1 MTGARVLVVEDD
13 ASILAGLELNLSMEG
28 YQVVTAADGEAAVE
42 LLQRPEFDLDLALLD
57 VMLPRKNGLEVLEV
71 VRRLRPDLPVIILS
85 ARDTQGDKVEGLD
98 LGADDY
104 VTKPFGLPELLARIN
119 ATLRRFRRVS
129 GPQAHIIGFGDISID
144 TQARAVTRAGAPVE
158 LTTRELDLLVYFA
171 RSRGRVLT
179 REQILRNV
187 WGDDYEG
194 TDRTV
199 DNFVARLR
207 TKIERD
213 PESPEHL
220 ETVRGVGYRF
230 KHDLRAP

>member
-1 MTGARVLVVEDD
+1 MTARILIVEDD
-13 ASILAGLELNLSMEG
+13 PSILAGLELNLSMEG
-28 YQVVTAADGEAAVE
+28 YQINAARDGEEAIDVA
-42 LLQRPEFDLDLALLD
+42 QRLDFDLVLLD
-57 VMLPRKNGLEVLEV
+57 LMLPKKNGLEVLEA
-71 VRRLRPDLPVIILS
+71 LRKHQPELPVIILS
-85 ARDTQGDKVEGLD
+85 ARDTQVDKVAGLD

-119 ATLRRFRRVS
+119 AALRRHRRTH
-129 GPQAHIIGFGDISID
+129 GPQSHVIGFGDVEID
-144 TQARAVTRAGAPVE
+144 TQSRTVTRQGTTLD
-158 LTTRELDLLVYFA
+158 LTARELDLLVYFA
-171 RSRGRVLT
+171 RSRGRVLS

-187 WGDDYEG
+187 WGDDYDG

-213 PESPEHL
+213 PESPEYL

-230 KHDLRAP
+230 KSEPRNP

>member
-1 MTGARVLVVEDD
+1 MSGARVLVVEDD

-42 LLQRPEFDLDLALLD
+42 LLERPELDLDLALLD

-71 VRRLRPDLPVIILS
+71 MRRLRPDLPVIILS

-129 GPQAHIIGFGDISID
+129 GAQAHVIAFGDVTID
-144 TQARAVTRAGAPVE
+144 TQARTVLRGGVPVE

-213 PESPEHL
+213 PEHPEHL

-230 KHDLRAP
+230 KHDPRAP

>member
-28 YQVVTAADGEAAVE
+28 YQVLTAADGEAAVE
-42 LLQRPEFDLDLALLD
+42 LLKRPELDLDLALLD
-57 VMLPRKNGLEVLEV
+57 VMLPRQNGLEVLEV
-71 VRRLRPDLPVIILS
+71 ARRLRPDLPVIILS

-129 GPQAHIIGFGDISID
+129 GPQAHVIGFGDVSID
-144 TQARAVTRAGAPVE
+144 TQARTVTRSAVPVE

-213 PESPEHL
+213 PENPEHL

-230 KHDLRAP
+230 KHDPRAP